1 LWTPLSCLVASKTLK
16 WAVNFSHRWSVA
28 ADTLQRIH
36 STSLDA
42 ERRQTRTWQEVGTEH
57 GAWSKMKN
65 ASKLLESRRR
75 CARHLKTKNG
85 RIVVKITEIKKCIEP
100 ELNSNFIVLKTGNG
114 FFERFSFLI
123 DPSGIYCV
131 STANSL
137 CLRSTVY
144 GLRSHSEVS
153 DHSSRLSL
161 VTGQWCCR
169 KTVFLESNHRL
180 QT

>member
-1 LWTPLSCLVASKTLK
+1 ML
-16 WAVNFSHRWSVA
+16 
-28 ADTLQRIH
+28 
-36 STSLDA
+36 
-42 ERRQTRTWQEVGTEH
+42 
-57 GAWSKMKN
+57 
-65 ASKLLESRRR
+65 SKLLESRRR

-144 GLRSHSEVS
+144 GHILKSVTFPRGCH
-153 DHSSRLSL
+153 LSL
-161 VTGQWCCR
+161 VNGAVGRRSSLKVIIVFRHRSREVKASQELNR
-169 KTVFLESNHRL
+169 KPRI
-180 QT
+180 